1 MKKIAITQRIIK
13 NEEYPEIRDALD
25 INWGSLFERL
35 DYLPIIIPNNF
46 NPEYYI
52 KSEHVD
58 GILFSGGNNLGSIT
72 NNEVDLIRDRIES
85 KILSIAIKEKIPV
98 LGICRGMQMIA
109 NYFSATICKIKNHAG
124 CNHAVKII
132 DNTLYKDYFG
142 GSVVVNSYHNY
153 GILDVSDQLLIA
165 AKSQDDSIEAVQ
177 HKKFKIYGQ
186 MWHPERE
193 KPFDERQL
201 NLIKKIYG

>member
-1 MKKIAITQRIIK
+1 MKQIAITQRIIK

-25 INWGSLFERL
+25 IKWSSLFERL
-35 DYLPIIIPNNF
+35 EYIPIIIPNNF

-52 KSEHVD
+52 KSENVD

-98 LGICRGMQMIA
+98 LGICRGMQIIA
-109 NYFSATICKIKNHAG
+109 NYFGATICKIKNHAG
-124 CNHAVKII
+124 CNHAVTMIN
-132 DNTLYKDYFG
+132 NTVFKDYFG
-142 GSVVVNSYHNY
+142 RSVVVNSYHNY

-165 AKSQDDSIEAVQ
+165 AKSKDNSIEAVQ
-177 HKKFKIYGQ
+177 HKKYEIYAQ

-193 KPFDERQL
+193 KPFDEKQL